1 MTNHSKPITK
11 EIRNE
16 ILTRTLFASSRQ
28 EVTRSIFE
36 TIVDAGIDWRTVSVD
51 DVKPI
56 LVDALRA
63 FSGKTVWID
72 EPIVV

>member
-1 MTNHSKPITK
+1 MTRPNKPITK
-11 EIRNE
+11 EIRYE

-36 TIVDAGIDWRTVSVD
+36 TIVEAGVDWRTVSVD

-72 EPIVV
+72 ERVVI